1 MTGQRSTRDG
11 AFALAIVLFL
21 LLGLATGGLALVR
34 GDAGLWRIA
43 DLFFDV
49 SLLVTMIGRGG
60 ALLRG

>member
-11 AFALAIVLFL
+11 AFVPVIVLFL
-21 LLGLATGGLALVR
+21 LLGIATGGLALVR
-34 GDAGLWRIA
+34 GDADLWRIA

>member
-1 MTGQRSTRDG
+1 MRRQGTTRDG
-11 AFALAIVLFL
+11 AFAPVIVLFL
-21 LLGLATGGLALVR
+21 LLGIATGGLALVR
-34 GDAGLWRIA
+34 SDAGLWRIA